1 MNGINRMTGA
11 ISGINGV
18 NTHDYFYEQE
28 KNNENSYYSNLF
40 IYQSGNED
48 YNHEEYEIN
57 YCNDSNG
64 NKVNDKLEEKTR
76 AKTNKE
82 DYQNEKCKKNKNLDM
97 NNMIYYNNVLI
108 NIQNEETKN
117 TKKKCGRKRLRTDD
131 NNKSEHNK
139 FSDDNIRRKCK
150 HLVLKYTLEF
160 INNQIKRKYEG
171 NIGNGIFKKELQTLN
186 QSQKSDATII
196 FNQNFLTKSIGDI
209 FSEKISGR
217 FTNFPPDYNK
227 LLIEKLRNENDEDKK
242 KYFNKLFD
250 ITFIECLR
258 YFSGEDYNDELKGLK
273 RFNDIKNEIVEKYRE
288 DGEEYIDTLFY
299 YLKNY
304 EEIINNKKARKPRKT
319 NKLNNS

>member
-117 TKKKCGRKRLRTDD
+117 TKKKMW
-131 NNKSEHNK
+131 
-139 FSDDNIRRKCK
+139 
-150 HLVLKYTLEF
+150 
-160 INNQIKRKYEG
+160 
-171 NIGNGIFKKELQTLN
+171 
-186 QSQKSDATII
+186 
-196 FNQNFLTKSIGDI
+196 
-209 FSEKISGR
+209 
-217 FTNFPPDYNK
+217 
-227 LLIEKLRNENDEDKK
+227 KK
-242 KYFNKLFD
+242 K
-250 ITFIECLR
+250 
-258 YFSGEDYNDELKGLK
+258 
-273 RFNDIKNEIVEKYRE
+273 IKN
-288 DGEEYIDTLFY
+288 
-299 YLKNY
+299 
-304 EEIINNKKARKPRKT
+304 
-319 NKLNNS
+319 